1 MLIAAF
7 SEEGVALRRAHP
19 YDAKLKHGF
28 IYGQRMGMD
37 VFEHI
42 HPDAPLVVAEAV
54 WQYSSH
60 LLAGLESHRGPIL
73 TVANWSGQWPG
84 LVGMLNLNGC
94 LRKAGREIQHAVEQG
109 LQGRILPKRGLR
121 QWIKEKTVTH
131 DTSHVHEFDAGR
143 VAKPERELGVALAPE
158 LRSRKALLGVF
169 DEGCMGMFNAIVED
183 SLMNPAGI
191 YKERLSQSALFAA
204 MREVSAEEA
213 GSTRV
218 ARCEGA

>member
-1 MLIAAF
+1 MAPYVIPEVVAPSRSRRMKYCWSPTAICASRRTKCAGPRRPALEEMLTAAF
-7 SEEGVALRRAHP
+7 RAEGITLRRAHP

-28 IYGQRMGMD
+28 IHSQRMGME

-60 LLAGLESHRGPIL
+60 LLAGLQSHRGPIL

-109 LQGRILPKRGLR
+109 LQRRVFRKGLR
-121 QWIKEKTVTH
+121 QWIKEKTITH
-131 DTSHVHEFDAGR
+131 DAST
-143 VAKPERELGVALAPE
+143 
-158 LRSRKALLGVF
+158 
-169 DEGCMGMFNAIVED
+169 CMN
-183 SLMNPAGI
+183 
-191 YKERLSQSALFAA
+191 
-204 MREVSAEEA
+204 
-213 GSTRV
+213 
-218 ARCEGA
+218 